1 MRLLVLLLLLAN
13 VGLFAWSRYAPQLAS
28 TESHLIA
35 QQIHPE
41 AIRLLTP
48 LQLADAG
55 ERAGDARGTAC
66 LEWGAFSPGDVARAH
81 AALEQLGP
89 RVSERRVEDE
99 AGWWVYMQPQGTRQ
113 AANEKVAEL
122 KRLGIDDYFMV
133 QDDPR
138 LRFAI
143 SLGVYRT
150 EQGAKARLEQLRAR
164 GVRTAQVAPR
174 TTSASRV
181 FLQVRD
187 IPEQAKAKLA
197 ELREAFPGTGL
208 KDCPA
213 P

>member
-1 MRLLVLLLLLAN
+1 MRLLAMLLLLAN
-13 VGLFAWSRYAPQLAS
+13 AGLFAWARYAPQLAS

-48 LQLADAG
+48 RQLADAG
-55 ERAGDARGTAC
+55 ERAGGTAC

-81 AALEQLGP
+81 AALEQIGP
-89 RVSERRVEDE
+89 RVFERRVEDE
-99 AGWWVYMQPQGTRQ
+99 AGWWVYMPPQGTRQ

-187 IPEQAKAKLA
+187 IPEQAKAKLV
-197 ELREAFPGTGL
+197 ELSEAFPGTGL
-208 KDCPA
+208 KDCQA